1 MKGLFFKKHHIEAF
15 KKIFFLKKLSSGL
28 GKQNSIVLAGHL
40 NCIISSLTY
49 APNYLSL
56 WVISFLF
63 AHSCLCLQCM
73 LVLHIALPIRCR
85 NYDMFNLAFFFSEKE
100 REIFDPIGRRRNG
113 TWFWKIHI
121 VLVDT
126 SLGFSPLMIWH
137 SYWLMSSLLYSS
149 KVDFLFYYGVN
160 DFDLSSLSN
169 YSKTP

>member
-85 NYDMFNLAFFFSEKE
+85 NYDMFNLAFFFS
-100 REIFDPIGRRRNG
+100 
-113 TWFWKIHI
+113 WKRMGDLWSYRKKKKWDMVLKDSHCFARHI
-121 VLVDT
+121 
-126 SLGFSPLMIWH
+126 LGFFPPDDLT
-137 SYWLMSSLLYSS
+137 
-149 KVDFLFYYGVN
+149 FLVAYE
-160 DFDLSSLSN
+160 
-169 YSKTP
+169 